1 MTKGGGVL
9 IVVKRI
15 LVAAVF
21 LGLALSFTLLVYA
34 GESKEVIKLEMEP
47 FWSHTAGITANLN
60 INNNGRATMS
70 GTVVGNPGTTHI
82 IVDAVLRRVNPNGTT
97 THVVTIGNIRAEG
110 NIWVWERPHYVARGH
125 DYRLT
130 VYATVFRNGTTET
143 VSMNSGIVRA
153 N

>member
-1 MTKGGGVL
+1 M

-15 LVAAVF
+15 FVVAIF
-21 LGLALSFTLLVYA
+21 LGLTLSFTLFAYA
-34 GESKEVIKLEMEP
+34 SESKEVLMLEVSP

-82 IVDAVLRRVNPNGTT
+82 IVEAVLRRVNPNGTT
-97 THVVTIGNIRAEG
+97 TNIVTISGIRAEG
-110 NIWVWERPHYVARGH
+110 NVWAWERPHYVARGH

-130 VYATVFRNGTTET
+130 IYSTVYRNGESES
-143 VSMNSGIVRA
+143 VSMSSGVVRA